1 MIVKYNNINNVT
13 FYYYHEFLNFET
25 MLPTNLVIHL
35 TLFSNQIEM
44 GCKKYSGA

>member
-25 MLPTNLVIHL
+25 MLPTYLVLIKIII
-35 TLFSNQIEM
+35 SN
-44 GCKKYSGA
+44 